1 MKHLDNSLIQKYIDN
16 ELSGN
21 EAKEINA
28 HLENCELCKH
38 EVEQQK
44 KFSEKIKSSLDSL
57 VSNEIS
63 VPEFTLRHYPNQKG
77 KTLKIAIISSLSTA
91 CAIAL
96 VLLIVKF
103 AKPKPNENEFIF
115 DYYTIEDYDAN
126 KPYPEQDLAVY
137 DIYQNI

>member
-1 MKHLDNSLIQKYIDN
+1 MKHLDTIIIQKYIDN
-16 ELSGN
+16 ELPN
-21 EAKEINA
+21 EDVKRIKA
-28 HLENCELCKH
+28 HLDDCIFCRQ

-44 KFSEKIKSSLDSL
+44 GFSEKIKSSLDTL

-63 VPEFTLRHYPNQKG
+63 VPVFTLRHHQNQKR

-91 CAIAL
+91 CAIAF

-103 AKPKPNENEFIF
+103 AKPKPNDNEFIF
-115 DYYTIEDYDAN
+115 DYFTIEDYDAN
-126 KPYPEQDLAVY
+126 KPFPEQDLAVY